1 MSLAQPSLAISG
13 AFTVYY
19 FDPKYE
25 IAPLGFSKMMQF
37 FFEDYLLFL
46 NPGIL
51 FQFPFKAVDGEDGNQ
66 IYSANK
72 YQS

>member
-37 FFEDYLLFL
+37 FEDYLLFL
-46 NPGIL
+46 DPGVL
-51 FQFPFKAVDGEDGNQ
+51 VQFPFKAVDGEDGHQ
-66 IYSANK
+66 IDSSNK